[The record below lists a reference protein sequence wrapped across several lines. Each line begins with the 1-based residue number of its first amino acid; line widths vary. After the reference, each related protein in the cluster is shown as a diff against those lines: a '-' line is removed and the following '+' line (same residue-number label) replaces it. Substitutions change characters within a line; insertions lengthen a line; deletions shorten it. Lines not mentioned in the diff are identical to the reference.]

1 MLKEQL
7 HSLTRIAICD
17 QVLIL
22 CDLSDTERNS
32 DKILQGLDDLTLR
45 ECNIKADSFLTLH
58 ALGVKAEAEQN
69 SKLSA
74 DETDIS
80 KKKDNVVTLDTPIT
94 AAQADHRLLRKA
106 TYVCEIITLSV
117 LITVPFK
124 FCQIF
129 NPYEHSIIT
138 YFLKFFTQIFITL

>member
-94 AAQADHRLLRKA
+94 AAQADHRLLRSNLCMRHHYA
-106 TYVCEIITLSV
+106 ISINHSFFQILSN
-117 LITVPFK
+117 LQP
-124 FCQIF
+124 
-129 NPYEHSIIT
+129 
-138 YFLKFFTQIFITL
+138 L